1 MSPHQGAPPAAHSDT
16 LGTIRRRRTDL
27 PDPLSCST
35 APVQRPARPLPSPRP
50 LDPKAD
56 TRGQSGRVGS
66 PLVVVVGPQDQSS
79 PASRLRQPP
88 KGDSWR
94 CCLLVWRPPCQAA
107 RRFTGRRVGGTCG
120 AANEPSRVRTS
131 TTSCRSVTC
140 SLELPGN
147 EATYGLRPSAFVTG
161 KSGSVTSS
169 VTFGLRNATTPSTS
183 MEIFSWA
190 RRSLRA
196 LISAAVS
203 VVGLPR
209 NAPPIPKNRLIP

>member
-27 PDPLSCST
+27 PDPRSCST

-88 KGDSWR
+88 KADSWR
-94 CCLLVWRPPCQAA
+94 SA
-107 RRFTGRRVGGTCG
+107 
-120 AANEPSRVRTS
+120 
-131 TTSCRSVTC
+131 TC

-169 VTFGLRNATTPSTS
+169 VTFGLRNATTPSIS
-183 MEIFSWA
+183 MEILSWA
-190 RRSLRA
+190 RISLTA
-196 LISAAVS
+196 PISAPVS

-209 NAPPIPKNRLIP
+209 NAPPIPKN